1 MSCPNCNT
9 SENHVTSD
17 KEYVWYCHKCT
28 RYELRPLPEEMP
40 LTPALKKV
48 VSAAP
53 KREKWKPTV
62 VRCVD
67 CGTEFTTMNRS
78 RGINRTKRCPE
89 CQVAYNKARERRY
102 YESYQRKDRKI
113 KKLGTTAD
121 ADSRSGVKALL
132 NPMKEVCDNT

>member
-1 MSCPNCNT
+1 MCPHCGTNNPPII
-9 SENHVTSD
+9 D
-17 KEYVWYCHKCT
+17 KDWFYRCPKCS
-28 RYELRPLPEEMP
+28 RGKLRPLPEEMP

-62 VRCVD
+62 VQCVD